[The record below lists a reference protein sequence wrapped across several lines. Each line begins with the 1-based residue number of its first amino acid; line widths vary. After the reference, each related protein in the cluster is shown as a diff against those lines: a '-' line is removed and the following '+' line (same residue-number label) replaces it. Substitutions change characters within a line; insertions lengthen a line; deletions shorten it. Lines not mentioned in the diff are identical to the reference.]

1 MNANKVLEK
10 LYEAI
15 SSGNSSDEETLGEKS
30 ARNKATAHLSSD
42 DEPLLLKSLRETAA
56 KVTKISAAKKLAF
69 DDERKAATNT
79 FAKQQSY
86 EKKIQEENLA
96 EQNLSLQPLSL
107 QDHLAAPIIQAKPTA
122 FQEYL
127 RTLTI
132 PKQNTR

>member
-30 ARNKATAHLSSD
+30 ARNKATAHLSND

-56 KVTKISAAKKLAF
+56 KVTKISAAKKQAF

-96 EQNLSLQPLSL
+96 EQNLSLISVAL
-107 QDHLAAPIIQAKPTA
+107 QEDKEIMLNALKTH
-122 FQEYL
+122 E
-127 RTLTI
+127 
-132 PKQNTR
+132 